1 MVANWG
7 EAHEK
12 RASEMNLLA
21 RSLKFEFFHGVIKRF
36 SRSHFPQITALWV
49 STGCLDQARF

>member
-36 SRSHFPQITALWV
+36 SRSHFPQITAL
-49 STGCLDQARF
+49 